1 MQLESFRRWKELY
14 RIQLWA
20 SVSVAAK
27 HTHYTHRADSS
38 WLVGLPDKSGFRWL
52 NFYLSRPA
60 RRTNRNTKAA
70 TTATIPRA
78 KRMVFIVLLLSGD
91 SMSEYY
97 TMGEFR
103 RARSR
108 LVELT
113 GQAPLPGVSH
123 QSNPE
128 YKRSGA
134 LFKAARRS

>member
-1 MQLESFRRWKELY
+1 MPIYLMVLVIKGCSFLDGLRQAPKPYSKRGALLY
-14 RIQLWA
+14 C
-20 SVSVAAK
+20 
-27 HTHYTHRADSS
+27 
-38 WLVGLPDKSGFRWL
+38 VGLPDKSGFRWL

-108 LVELT
+108 L
-113 GQAPLPGVSH
+113 APTAS
-123 QSNPE
+123 ST
-128 YKRSGA
+128 
-134 LFKAARRS
+134 RR